1 MTDKIENPD
10 VIVIGG
16 GLAGLT
22 VTTFLARAGKSV
34 TLFEQSTK
42 EIGGRARTSVF
53 DGYYFNQGAHALY
66 LADAGAA
73 ILRELG
79 IAYTGGKPQTT
90 RYEINHGKKYRL
102 LIGGGSSVLGTK
114 SLEPSTENMIN
125 QFFDSLNEID
135 FTKLENVT
143 VQEWLERNVP
153 NADAVEI
160 IKTFVRL
167 NTYGN
172 DPDIQSAGSVLH
184 QFQISNLG
192 GVMYL
197 DGGWQT
203 LVDGLVAAAT
213 NAKARIVMGKK
224 AVKVQRSNS
233 GWLVNLSD
241 RTQMSAK
248 VLVIATGPRDAYG
261 LFHDGERSEVLSKAV
276 KELKPIRMAC
286 LDVALSSLPQRDVL
300 FALGI
305 ESPLYFSVHSAYAKL
320 APENG
325 ALIHLAKYLGTS
337 IDPKPKEDEQELEDL
352 LDLLQPGWRQVV
364 VKKRPL
370 PSMVVSNALVTAANG
385 GLAGR
390 PCTRIE
396 DSLYIVGDWVGSE
409 GLLSN
414 ASFASTKEAA
424 QLILNEFGESSKVH
438 AERSS
443 TFDALSS

>member
-1 MTDKIENPD
+1 MSSEAD
-10 VIVIGG
+10 VIVIGA

-53 DGYYFNQGAHALY
+53 DGFYFNQGAHALY
-66 LADAGAA
+66 LSDAGAA
-73 ILRELG
+73 VLRELG
-79 IAYTGGKPQTT
+79 IAYTGGKPPVTN
-90 RYEINHGKKYRL
+90 YDIIHGKKYKL
-102 LIGGGSSVLGTK
+102 LIGTGSSVVGAK
-114 SLEPSTENMIN
+114 SLETSTENMIN
-125 QFFDSLNEID
+125 QFFDSFNEID
-135 FTKLENVT
+135 STKLENVS
-143 VQEWLERNVP
+143 VQEWIGGNVQD
-153 NADAVEI
+153 ADAVEI
-160 IKTFVRL
+160 IKAFVRL

-172 DPDIQSAGSVLH
+172 DPAIQSAGSVLN
-184 QFQISNLG
+184 QFQIYNSG

-233 GWLVNLSD
+233 EWMATLSD
-241 RTQMSAK
+241 RTQISAK
-248 VLVIATGPRDAYG
+248 VLVIATGPKDAYG

-286 LDVALSSLPQRDVL
+286 LDVALSNLPQSDAL

-305 ESPLYFSVHSAYAKL
+305 DSPLYFSVHSAYAKL
-320 APENG
+320 APKNG

-337 IDPKPKEDEQELEDL
+337 IEPKPKEDEKELEDL

-370 PSMVVSNALVTAANG
+370 PSMVVSNALVTAAIG
-385 GLAGR
+385 GFSGR
-390 PCTRIE
+390 PHPKIGN
-396 DSLYIVGDWVGSE
+396 SLFIVGDWVGSE

-414 ASFASTKEAA
+414 ASFASAKQAA
-424 QLILNEFGESSKVH
+424 QLILNELGESSRGHGAK
-438 AERSS
+438 
-443 TFDALSS
+443 TLNF

>member
-1 MTDKIENPD
+1 MSSAAD

-22 VTTFLARAGKSV
+22 ATTFLARAGKAV

-53 DGYYFNQGAHALY
+53 DGFYFNQGAHALY
-66 LADAGAA
+66 LSDVGAA
-73 ILRELG
+73 VLRELG

-90 RYEINHGKKYRL
+90 KYDIIHGKKYRL
-102 LIGGGSSVLGTK
+102 LIGSGSSAPGTK
-114 SLEPSTENMIN
+114 SLEISTEKMIN
-125 QFFDSLNEID
+125 QFFDSFNEFD
-135 FTKLENVT
+135 FTKLENVS
-143 VQEWLERNVP
+143 VQEWIEGNVQ

-160 IKTFVRL
+160 IKAFVRL

-172 DPDIQSAGSVLH
+172 DPAIQSAGSVLH
-184 QFQISNLG
+184 QSQIYNLG

-213 NAKARIVMGKK
+213 NAKARIVLGKK
-224 AVKVQRSNS
+224 AIKVQRSNS
-233 GWLVNLSD
+233 AGWLVSLSD
-241 RTQMSAK
+241 HTQISAK
-248 VLVIATGPRDAYG
+248 ILVIATGPKDAHA
-261 LFHDGERSEVLSKAV
+261 LFHDGERPEVLSKAV
-276 KELKPIRMAC
+276 KEAKPVRMAC
-286 LDVALSSLPQRDVL
+286 LDVALRSLPQKDVL

-305 ESPLYFSVHSAYAKL
+305 DSPLYYSVHSASAKL

-325 ALIHLAKYLGTS
+325 ALIHVAKYLGTA
-337 IDPKPKEDEQELEDL
+337 IEPKPKEDEQELEDL

-370 PSMVVSNALVTAANG
+370 PSMVVSNALVTAANS
-385 GLAGR
+385 GLSGR
-390 PCTRIE
+390 PDPKIE
-396 DSLYIVGDWVGSE
+396 DSLYVVGDWIGSE

-414 ASFASTKEAA
+414 ASYASAKQAA
-424 QLILNEFGESSKVH
+424 QLILNELGESSMDHGAK
-438 AERSS
+438 
-443 TFDALSS
+443 TLNF

>member
-1 MTDKIENPD
+1 MSSAAD

-22 VTTFLARAGKSV
+22 VTTFLARAGKAV

-53 DGYYFNQGAHALY
+53 DGFYFNQGAHALY
-66 LADAGAA
+66 LSDVGAA
-73 ILRELG
+73 VLRELG
-79 IAYTGGKPQTT
+79 ISYTGGKPQTT
-90 RYEINHGKKYRL
+90 KYDIIHGKKYRL
-102 LIGGGSSVLGTK
+102 LIGSGSSVVGTK
-114 SLEPSTENMIN
+114 SLETSTENMIN
-125 QFFDSLNEID
+125 QFFDSLNEFD
-135 FTKLENVT
+135 FTKLENVS
-143 VQEWLERNVP
+143 VQEWLEGNVQ

-160 IKTFVRL
+160 IKAFVRL

-172 DPDIQSAGSVLH
+172 DPAIQSAGSVLH
-184 QFQISNLG
+184 QFQIYNVG

-233 GWLVNLSD
+233 EWIVTLSD

-261 LFHDGERSEVLSKAV
+261 LFYDGERSEVLSKAV

-286 LDVALSSLPQRDVL
+286 LDVALSNLPQGDAL

-305 ESPLYFSVHSAYAKL
+305 DSPLYFSVHSAYAKL
-320 APENG
+320 APKNG
-325 ALIHLAKYLGTS
+325 ALVHLAKYLGTA
-337 IDPKPKEDEQELEDL
+337 IEPKPKEDEQELEDL

-385 GLAGR
+385 GLSGR
-390 PCTRIE
+390 PDPKIE

-414 ASFASTKEAA
+414 ASFASAKEAA
-424 QLILNEFGESSKVH
+424 QLILNELGESSRGHGAK
-438 AERSS
+438 
-443 TFDALSS
+443 TLNF

>member
-1 MTDKIENPD
+1 MSSAAD

-53 DGYYFNQGAHALY
+53 DGFYFNQGARALY
-66 LADAGAA
+66 LSDSGAA
-73 ILRELG
+73 VLRELG
-79 IAYTGGKPQTT
+79 IAYTGGKPPTS
-90 RYEINHGKKYRL
+90 RYELIHGKKYRL
-102 LIGGGSSVLGTK
+102 LIRGGSSVVGAK
-114 SLEPSTENMIN
+114 SLETSTENMIN

-135 FTKLENVT
+135 FTKLENVS
-143 VQEWLERNVP
+143 VQEWIEGNVQ

-160 IKTFVRL
+160 IKAFVRL

-172 DPDIQSAGSVLH
+172 DPAIQSAGSVLH

-213 NAKARIVMGKK
+213 NAKARVVMGKK

-233 GWLVNLSD
+233 EWIVTLSD

-261 LFHDGERSEVLSKAV
+261 LFYDGERSEVVSKAV

-286 LDVALSSLPQRDVL
+286 LDVALRSLPQKDVL

-305 ESPLYFSVHSAYAKL
+305 DSPLYFSVHSASAKL

-325 ALIHLAKYLGTS
+325 ALIHVAKYLGTS
-337 IDPKPKEDEQELEDL
+337 IEPKPKEDEQELEDL
-352 LDLLQPGWRQVV
+352 LDLLQPSWRQVV

-385 GLAGR
+385 GLSGR
-390 PCTRIE
+390 PDPKIE

-414 ASFASTKEAA
+414 ASFASAKEAA
-424 QLILNEFGESSKVH
+424 QLILNELGESSRSH
-438 AERSS
+438 GER
-443 TFDALSS
+443 T

>member
-1 MTDKIENPD
+1 MSSAAD

-22 VTTFLARAGKSV
+22 TTTFLARAGKAV

-53 DGYYFNQGAHALY
+53 DGFYFNQGAHALY
-66 LADAGAA
+66 LSDTGAA
-73 ILRELG
+73 VLRELG

-90 RYEINHGKKYRL
+90 KYDIIHGKKYRL
-102 LIGGGSSVLGTK
+102 LIGSGSSVVGAK
-114 SLEPSTENMIN
+114 SLETSTENMIN
-125 QFFDSLNEID
+125 QFFDSFNEND
-135 FTKLENVT
+135 FTRLENIS
-143 VQEWLERNVP
+143 VQEWIEGNVQ

-160 IKTFVRL
+160 IKSFVRL

-172 DPDIQSAGSVLH
+172 DPTIQSAGSVLH
-184 QFQISNLG
+184 QFQIYNLG

-224 AVKVQRSNS
+224 ATKVQRSNS
-233 GWLVNLSD
+233 AGWLVSLSD
-241 RTQMSAK
+241 HTQISAK
-248 VLVIATGPRDAYG
+248 ILVIATGPKDAHA
-261 LFHDGERSEVLSKAV
+261 LFHDSERPEVLSKAV
-276 KELKPIRMAC
+276 KEAKPVRMAC
-286 LDVALSSLPQRDVL
+286 LDVALRSLPQKDVL

-305 ESPLYFSVHSAYAKL
+305 DSPLYFSVHSASAKL

-325 ALIHLAKYLGTS
+325 ALIHVAKYLGTS
-337 IDPKPKEDEQELEDL
+337 MESKPKEDGQELEEL
-352 LDLLQPGWRQVV
+352 LDLLQPGWREVI

-385 GLAGR
+385 GLSGR
-390 PCTRIE
+390 SHPKIE

-414 ASFASTKEAA
+414 ACYASAKEAA
-424 QLILNEFGESSKVH
+424 QLILNELGESSRGH
-438 AERSS
+438 GAR
-443 TFDALSS
+443 TLNF

>member
-1 MTDKIENPD
+1 MSSAAD

-22 VTTFLARAGKSV
+22 VTTFLARAGKEV

-53 DGYYFNQGAHALY
+53 DGFYFNQGAHALY
-66 LADAGAA
+66 LSDAGAA

-79 IAYTGGKPQTT
+79 IVYTGGKPLTS
-90 RYEINHGKKYRL
+90 RYELIHGKKYRL
-102 LIGGGSSVLGTK
+102 LIGSGSSVVGAK
-114 SLEPSTENMIN
+114 SLETSTENMIN

-135 FTKLENVT
+135 DFTKLENVS
-143 VQEWLERNVP
+143 VQEWIEGNVQ

-160 IKTFVRL
+160 IKAFVRL

-172 DPDIQSAGSVLH
+172 DPAIQSAGSVLH
-184 QFQISNLG
+184 QFQIYNLG

-197 DGGWQT
+197 DGGWQI

-224 AVKVQRSNS
+224 ATKVQRSNS
-233 GWLVNLSD
+233 GWLVSLSD
-241 RTQMSAK
+241 HTQISAK
-248 VLVIATGPRDAYG
+248 TLVIATGPKDAHA
-261 LFHDGERSEVLSKAV
+261 LFHDGESPEVLSKAD
-276 KELKPIRMAC
+276 KDAKPVRMAC
-286 LDVALSSLPQRDVL
+286 LDVALRSLPQKDVL

-305 ESPLYFSVHSAYAKL
+305 DSPLYFSVHSASAKL

-325 ALIHLAKYLGTS
+325 ALIHVAKYLGTS
-337 IDPKPKEDEQELEDL
+337 MESKPKEDGQELEEL
-352 LDLLQPGWRQVV
+352 LDLLQPGWRQVI

-385 GLAGR
+385 GLSGR
-390 PCTRIE
+390 PDPKIE

-414 ASFASTKEAA
+414 ASCASAKRAA
-424 QLILNEFGESSKVH
+424 QLILNEHGESS
-438 AERSS
+438 RGN
-443 TFDALSS
+443 DAKTVNF

>member
-1 MTDKIENPD
+1 MSSAAD

-53 DGYYFNQGAHALY
+53 DGFYFNQGAHALY
-66 LADAGAA
+66 LSDAGAA
-73 ILRELG
+73 VLRELG
-79 IAYTGGKPQTT
+79 IAYTGGKPPTT
-90 RYEINHGKKYRL
+90 SYDILNGKKYRL
-102 LIGGGSSVLGTK
+102 LIRSGSSVVGAK
-114 SLEPSTENMIN
+114 SLETSTENMIN
-125 QFFDSLNEID
+125 QFFDSFNEID
-135 FTKLENVT
+135 FTKLENVS
-143 VQEWLERNVP
+143 VQEWIEGNVQ

-172 DPDIQSAGSVLH
+172 DPDIQSAGSVLR
-184 QFQISNLG
+184 QFQIYNLG

-203 LVDGLVAAAT
+203 LVDGLVAAVT

-233 GWLVNLSD
+233 EWIVTLSD
-241 RTQMSAK
+241 RTQISAK
-248 VLVIATGPRDAYG
+248 VLVIATGPNEAHG
-261 LFHDGERSEVLSKAV
+261 LFYDGERPEVLSKAV

-286 LDVALSSLPQRDVL
+286 LDVALSNLPQGDAL

-305 ESPLYFSVHSAYAKL
+305 DSPLYFSVHSAYAKL
-320 APENG
+320 APKNG
-325 ALIHLAKYLGTS
+325 ALIHLAKYLGTA
-337 IDPKPKEDEQELEDL
+337 IKPKPKEDEQELEDL

-370 PSMVVSNALVTAANG
+370 PSMVVSNALVTATNG
-385 GLAGR
+385 GLSGR
-390 PCTRIE
+390 PDPKIE
-396 DSLYIVGDWVGSE
+396 DSMYIVGDWVGSE

-414 ASFASTKEAA
+414 ASFASAKQAA
-424 QLILNEFGESSKVH
+424 QLILNELGESARGH
-438 AERSS
+438 AAK
-443 TFDALSS
+443 TLNF

>member
-1 MTDKIENPD
+1 MSNGFDNSD

-53 DGYYFNQGAHALY
+53 DGFYFNQGAHALY
-66 LADAGAA
+66 LSDIGAA
-73 ILRELG
+73 VLRELG

-90 RYEINHGKKYRL
+90 KYDIIHGKKYRL
-102 LIGGGSSVLGTK
+102 LIGSGSSVVGTK
-114 SLEPSTENMIN
+114 SLEASTENMIN
-125 QFFDSLNEID
+125 QFFDSFNEIDD
-135 FTKLENVT
+135 FTKLENVS
-143 VQEWLERNVP
+143 VQEWIEGNVQ

-160 IKTFVRL
+160 IKAFVRL

-172 DPDIQSAGSVLH
+172 DPAIQSAGSVLH

-213 NAKARIVMGKK
+213 NAKARVVMGKK

-233 GWLVNLSD
+233 EWIVTLSD

-248 VLVIATGPRDAYG
+248 ILVIATGPKDAHA
-261 LFHDGERSEVLSKAV
+261 LFHDGERSEVVSKAV

-286 LDVALSSLPQRDVL
+286 LDVALSNLPQSDAL

-305 ESPLYFSVHSAYAKL
+305 DSPLYFSVHSAYAKL
-320 APENG
+320 APKNG
-325 ALIHLAKYLGTS
+325 ALVHLAKYLGTS
-337 IDPKPKEDEQELEDL
+337 IEPKPKEDEQELEDL

-385 GLAGR
+385 GLSGR
-390 PCTRIE
+390 PDPKIE
-396 DSLYIVGDWVGSE
+396 DSLYIVGDWVGKE

-414 ASFASTKEAA
+414 ASVASAKHAA
-424 QLILNEFGESSKVH
+424 QLILNE
-438 AERSS
+438 
-443 TFDALSS
+443 

>member
-1 MTDKIENPD
+1 MSSAAD
-10 VIVIGG
+10 VVVIGG

-22 VTTFLARAGKSV
+22 VTTFLARAGKAV

-42 EIGGRARTSVF
+42 EIGGRARTSIF
-53 DGYYFNQGAHALY
+53 DEFYFNQGAHALY
-66 LADAGAA
+66 LSDVGAA
-73 ILRELG
+73 VLQELG

-90 RYEINHGKKYRL
+90 KYDIIHGKKYRL
-102 LIGGGSSVLGTK
+102 LIGSGSSVVGTE
-114 SLEPSTENMIN
+114 SLEASTENMIN
-125 QFFDSLNEID
+125 QFFDSFNEID
-135 FTKLENVT
+135 FTELENLS
-143 VQEWLERNVP
+143 VQEWIEGNVQ

-172 DPDIQSAGSVLH
+172 DPAIQSAGSVLH
-184 QFQISNLG
+184 QFQIYNSG

-213 NAKARIVMGKK
+213 NANARIVMGKK
-224 AVKVQRSNS
+224 ATKVQRSDS
-233 GWLVNLSD
+233 GWLVSLSD
-241 RTQMSAK
+241 HTQISAK
-248 VLVIATGPRDAYG
+248 ILVIAAGPKDAHV
-261 LFHDGERSEVLSKAV
+261 LFQDGERPEVLSKAV
-276 KELKPIRMAC
+276 KEAKPVRMAC
-286 LDVALSSLPQRDVL
+286 LDVALRSLPQKDVV

-305 ESPLYFSVHSAYAKL
+305 DSPLYFSVHSASAKL

-325 ALIHLAKYLGTS
+325 ALIHVAKYLGTS
-337 IDPKPKEDEQELEDL
+337 MESKPKEDGQELEEL
-352 LDLLQPGWRQVV
+352 LDLLQPGWRQVI

-385 GLAGR
+385 GLSGR
-390 PCTRIE
+390 PDPKIE

-414 ASFASTKEAA
+414 ASYASAKRAA
-424 QLILNEFGESSKVH
+424 QLILNEHGESSRGSGGKTLN
-438 AERSS
+438 S
-443 TFDALSS
+443 

>member
-1 MTDKIENPD
+1 MSSAAD

-22 VTTFLARAGKSV
+22 VTTFLARAEKAV

-53 DGYYFNQGAHALY
+53 DGFYFNQGAHALY
-66 LADAGAA
+66 LSDAGAGV
-73 ILRELG
+73 LRELG
-79 IAYTGGKPQTT
+79 IAYTGGKPPET
-90 RYEINHGKKYRL
+90 RYDIIHRKKYRL
-102 LIGGGSSVLGTK
+102 LIRSGSSVLGTK
-114 SLEPSTENMIN
+114 SLETSTENMIN
-125 QFFDSLNEID
+125 QFFDSFNEMD
-135 FTKLENVT
+135 FTKLENVS
-143 VQEWLERNVP
+143 VQEWIEGNVQ

-172 DPDIQSAGSVLH
+172 DPDIQSAGSVLR
-184 QFQISNLG
+184 QFQIYNLG

-233 GWLVNLSD
+233 EWIVTLSD
-241 RTQMSAK
+241 RTQTSAK
-248 VLVIATGPRDAYG
+248 VLVIATGPRDAYS
-261 LFHDGERSEVLSKAV
+261 LFYDGERSEVLSKAV

-286 LDVALSSLPQRDVL
+286 LDVALSNLPQGDAL

-305 ESPLYFSVHSAYAKL
+305 DSPLYFSVHSAYAKL

-325 ALIHLAKYLGTS
+325 AFIHLAKYLGTA
-337 IDPKPKEDEQELEDL
+337 IEPKPKEDEQELEDL
-352 LDLLQPGWRQVV
+352 LDLLQPGWRQVL

-385 GLAGR
+385 GLSGR
-390 PCTRIE
+390 PDPKIQ

-414 ASFASTKEAA
+414 ASFASAKQAA
-424 QLILNEFGESSKVH
+424 QLILNELGESFVGHGAK
-438 AERSS
+438 
-443 TFDALSS
+443 TLNF

>member
-1 MTDKIENPD
+1 MSNGLSNLD

-53 DGYYFNQGAHALY
+53 DGFYFNQGAHALY
-66 LADAGAA
+66 LSDAGAA
-73 ILRELG
+73 VLRELG
-79 IAYTGGKPQTT
+79 IVYTGGKPPTS
-90 RYEINHGKKYRL
+90 RYELIHGKKYRL
-102 LIGGGSSVLGTK
+102 LIGSGSSVVGAK
-114 SLEPSTENMIN
+114 SLETSTENMIN

-135 FTKLENVT
+135 FTKLENVS
-143 VQEWLERNVP
+143 VQEWIEGNVQ

-160 IKTFVRL
+160 IKAFVRL

-172 DPDIQSAGSVLH
+172 DPAIQSAGSVLH

-203 LVDGLVAAAT
+203 LVDGLVVAAT
-213 NAKARIVMGKK
+213 NAKARVVMGKK

-233 GWLVNLSD
+233 EWIVTLSD

-261 LFHDGERSEVLSKAV
+261 LFYDGERSEVVSKAV

-286 LDVALSSLPQRDVL
+286 LDVALSNLPQSDAL

-305 ESPLYFSVHSAYAKL
+305 DSPLYFSVHSAYAKL
-320 APENG
+320 APKNG
-325 ALIHLAKYLGTS
+325 ALVHLAKYLGTS
-337 IDPKPKEDEQELEDL
+337 IEPKPKEDEQELEDL

-385 GLAGR
+385 GLSER
-390 PCTRIE
+390 PDPKIE
-396 DSLYIVGDWVGSE
+396 DSLYIVGDWVGKE

-414 ASFASTKEAA
+414 ASVASAKHAT
-424 QLILNEFGESSKVH
+424 QLILKSDLF
-438 AERSS
+438 
-443 TFDALSS
+443 LS

>member
-1 MTDKIENPD
+1 MSSAAAD

-22 VTTFLARAGKSV
+22 VTTFLARAGKAV
-34 TLFEQSTK
+34 TLLEQSTK

-53 DGYYFNQGAHALY
+53 DGFYFNQGARALY
-66 LADAGAA
+66 LSDSGAA
-73 ILRELG
+73 VLRELG
-79 IAYTGGKPQTT
+79 IAYTGGKPPTS
-90 RYEINHGKKYRL
+90 RYELIHGKKYRL
-102 LIGGGSSVLGTK
+102 LIRGGSSVVGAK
-114 SLEPSTENMIN
+114 SLETSTENMIN
-125 QFFDSLNEID
+125 QFFDSFNEID
-135 FTKLENVT
+135 FTKLENVS
-143 VQEWLERNVP
+143 VQEWIEGNVQ

-160 IKTFVRL
+160 IKAFVRL

-172 DPDIQSAGSVLH
+172 DPAIQSAGSVLH

-213 NAKARIVMGKK
+213 NAKARVVMGKK

-233 GWLVNLSD
+233 EWIVTLSD

-248 VLVIATGPRDAYG
+248 VLVIATGPRDVYG
-261 LFHDGERSEVLSKAV
+261 LFYDGERSEVVSKAV

-286 LDVALSSLPQRDVL
+286 LDVALSNLPQGDAL

-305 ESPLYFSVHSAYAKL
+305 DSPLYFSVHSAYAKL
-320 APENG
+320 APKNG
-325 ALIHLAKYLGTS
+325 ALVHLAKYLGTS
-337 IDPKPKEDEQELEDL
+337 IEPKPKEDEQELEDL

-385 GLAGR
+385 GLSGR
-390 PCTRIE
+390 PDPKIE

-414 ASFASTKEAA
+414 ASFASAKEAA
-424 QLILNEFGESSKVH
+424 QLILNELGESSRSH
-438 AERSS
+438 GER
-443 TFDALSS
+443 T

>member
-1 MTDKIENPD
+1 MSSAAD

-22 VTTFLARAGKSV
+22 VTTFLARAGKAV

-53 DGYYFNQGAHALY
+53 DGFYFNQGAHALY
-66 LADAGAA
+66 LSDVGAA
-73 ILRELG
+73 VLKELG

-90 RYEINHGKKYRL
+90 KYDIIHGKKYRL
-102 LIGGGSSVLGTK
+102 LIGSGSSIVGTE
-114 SLEPSTENMIN
+114 SMEASTENLIN
-125 QFFDSLNEID
+125 QFFDSFNEID
-135 FTKLENVT
+135 FTKLENLS
-143 VQEWLERNVP
+143 VQEWIEGNVQ

-160 IKTFVRL
+160 IKAFVRL

-172 DPDIQSAGSVLH
+172 DPAIQSAGSVLH
-184 QFQISNLG
+184 QFRIYNLG

-213 NAKARIVMGKK
+213 NANARIAMGKK
-224 AVKVQRSNS
+224 ATNVQRSNS
-233 GWLVNLSD
+233 GWLVSLSD
-241 RTQMSAK
+241 HTQISAK
-248 VLVIATGPRDAYG
+248 ILVIATGPKDAHT
-261 LFHDGERSEVLSKAV
+261 LFPDGEGPEVLSKAV
-276 KELKPIRMAC
+276 KEAKPVRMAC
-286 LDVALSSLPQRDVL
+286 LDVALRSLPRKDVL

-305 ESPLYFSVHSAYAKL
+305 DSPLYFSVHSASAKL

-325 ALIHLAKYLGTS
+325 ALIHVAKYLGTS
-337 IDPKPKEDEQELEDL
+337 IESRPKEDGQELEEL
-352 LDLLQPGWRQVV
+352 LDLLQPGWRQVI

-370 PSMVVSNALVTAANG
+370 PSMVVSNALVTAENG
-385 GLAGR
+385 GLSGR
-390 PCTRIE
+390 PDPKIE

-414 ASFASTKEAA
+414 ASYASAKRAA
-424 QLILNEFGESSKVH
+424 QLILNEHGESSKGNG
-438 AERSS
+438 AKMPNS
-443 TFDALSS
+443 